1 MQFLYY
7 ALFAAGIVA
16 VDQLSKYF
24 TVAYIPLIKAISF
37 IPGVLNL
44 TYVQNSGAAF
54 SSFEGQQWLFA
65 LIFLFFT
72 GLIVWEYFKKK
83 MAFTPFE
90 RWCIAAIYGGGF
102 ANMVDRLRMGYVVDM
117 IETAFVDFPVF
128 NVADCFITCGCVTD
142 VCRAVRDAAL
152 PKQPAIVCFERYP
165 EIIKLLK
172 TGEIACTISGDLL
185 EQGRLA
191 MRFLFEYII
200 YDRAPKSSTVYT
212 KNEIIIEEN
221 A

>member
-24 TVAYIPLIKAISF
+24 TVAYIPLYTDISF

-90 RWCIAAIYGGGF
+90 RWCIAAIYGGGL

-117 IETAFVDFPVF
+117 IETLDALDDTLRKL
-128 NVADCFITCGCVTD
+128 NV
-142 VCRAVRDAAL
+142 
-152 PKQPAIVCFERYP
+152 P
-165 EIIKLLK
+165 LK
-172 TGEIACTISGDLL
+172 GQLRMIF
-185 EQGRLA
+185 Q
-191 MRFLFEYII
+191 
-200 YDRAPKSSTVYT
+200 
-212 KNEIIIEEN
+212 EEVSQKGLVL
-221 A
+221 